1 MGYYMSQQ
9 SAKFKIKK
17 TKVAKALA
25 AIKKLAKKTK
35 LMSGGTWQSGKKTE
49 SCFSWVNTKEFVKAK
64 TLPEAIQ
71 AWRWEGF
78 VNDAGDLVEIN
89 FNGEKLGND
98 AILLEAI
105 APFVEAGSYIEME
118 GEEGC
123 HWKWCFDGKT
133 MEEKQGR
140 VVYED

>member
-1 MGYYMSQQ
+1 MSQQ
-9 SAKFKIKK
+9 SAEFKIKK
-17 TKVAKALA
+17 KNLAKALA

-35 LMSGGTWQSGKKTE
+35 QMSGGTWQSGKKTE
-49 SCFSWVNTKEFVKAK
+49 ACFSWVSTKEFVKAK
-64 TLPEAIQ
+64 TLPDALV
-71 AWRWEGF
+71 AWRWSGF
-78 VNDAGDLVEIN
+78 INDAGDLVEIN
-89 FNGEKLGND
+89 FDGEKLGD
-98 AILLEAI
+98 DPILLEAI

-133 MEEKQGR
+133 MTGKQGR

>member
-1 MGYYMSQQ
+1 MGYYMNQQ
-9 SAKFKIKK
+9 SAEFKIKK

-25 AIKKLAKKTK
+25 AIQALAKTPER
-35 LMSGGTWQSGKKTE
+35 MGGGSSTGEKWY
-49 SCFSWVNTKEFVKAK
+49 SWVDMKELADAK
-64 TLPEAIQ
+64 TLPDALV
-71 AWRWEGF
+71 AWRWSGF
-78 VNDAGDLVEIN
+78 INDAGDLVEID
-89 FNGEKLGND
+89 FDGEKLGDD

-105 APFVEAGSYIEME
+105 APFVEKGSYIEME

-133 MEEKQGR
+133 MTEKQGR